1 MQRAEDRTQLWWTDG
16 PPRVFQSGPPPH
28 EQVLCFALGGEQL
41 RFDTVKV
48 RPVDGAWEC
57 TLEAE
62 GRRFRCTGR
71 SETPDDFRQPVRF
84 VESGPFFQR
93 VIIDGLTFAD
103 DEGRPFAGTARLEIS
118 AWPDR
123 MAFRLE
129 SDAAATLRLRR
140 DGKSAEGRQSVTLAI
155 REGNPAATVS
165 AEVPVTAD
173 AALGCHRLALP
184 EAPWSNARGT
194 YYPEEH
200 LDRVDRHRLTLR
212 NDSDAPAVARLM
224 FTQERHLPITGFT
237 PVLCDPDG
245 SPTGLQVQISKNWH
259 RRPDKGSLP
268 HEGTWFHGCAWV
280 RVPPRARRDLV
291 LHMIHARWGG
301 VFAASHAQ
309 LCLVGWGHNQ
319 FWEQAAVGSFGESIC
334 FEPGRVQRRCFI
346 TDVRPF
352 LTLSRSPDAKPWG
365 WAENAGGGDCLAWID
380 PDGAHRGTRR
390 TRLDTRAPGPLLTDF
405 RCDEETRGGEIVSQM
420 AFAVPAATDHLRTFV
435 RLRHDVKQPVRWR
448 RLDFFQLGADFYNE
462 VPSRRVAVGDAAGVR
477 DEWEPRRGGNVPDRT
492 GIPLTGD
499 AAWVSAHGV
508 ERAALG
514 DGRAAA
520 GRGLIVRAWRAV
532 LGGRP
537 AAPYLSSFARE
548 WGSGNHRTVI
558 SLTPPPDVA
567 ELLPGD
573 FVEAELELVVFP
585 ANAAAWHGADEVFR
599 AALVR
604 DADTW
609 RPVHREAA
617 GNALRPQVRRGSL
630 TRSLPVVVA
639 VDGRQEGE
647 VRFDGGLGHVPV
659 TFTGLDRPAGHR
671 LLVNGRPADHR
682 QTDWDAAAQRWQCT
696 VAVAPSE
703 ARPVEVRIE
712 PAP

>member
-1 MQRAEDRTQLWWTDG
+1 MPRAADRTQLWWADG
-16 PPRVFQSGPPPH
+16 PPRVHQSGPPPR
-28 EQVLCFALGGEQL
+28 EQVLCFAFGGAEL

-48 RPVDGAWEC
+48 RPVEGAWRC
-57 TLEAE
+57 ALDAD
-62 GRRFRCTGR
+62 GRRFTCTGR
-71 SETPDDFRQPVRF
+71 AEAADEFRQPVRF

-93 VIIDGLTFAD
+93 VVIEGLTFAD
-103 DEGRPFAGTARLEIS
+103 DKGRPFAGSARLEVS

-123 MAFRLE
+123 LAIRLE
-129 SDAAATLRLRR
+129 SDADATLHLQHGSRTA
-140 DGKSAEGRQSVTLAI
+140 SGRQSVTLVTL
-155 REGNPAATVS
+155 EGSAPATVT
-165 AEVPVTAD
+165 AGVPVTTVSS
-173 AALGCHRLALP
+173 LGCHRIALA
-184 EAPWSNARGT
+184 ETPWSNARGT

-200 LDRVDRHRLTLR
+200 LDRVDQTRLTLS
-212 NDSDAPAVARLM
+212 NDTDAPAVARLM
-224 FTQERHLPITGFT
+224 FMQERHLPITGFT

-245 SPTGLQVQISKNWH
+245 SLTGLQVQISKNWH

-280 RVPPRARRDLV
+280 RVPPRTRRDLV

-352 LTLSRSPDAKPWG
+352 LTLSRAPDAKPWG
-365 WAENAGGGDCLAWID
+365 WADNAGGGDFLAWID
-380 PDGAHRGTRR
+380 TEGAHRGSRR

-405 RCDEETRGGEIVSQM
+405 RCEEETRGGEIVSHM

-435 RLRHDVKQPVRWR
+435 RLHHEVRLPVRWR

-462 VPSRRVAVGDAAGVR
+462 VPARRVALGDATGLR
-477 DEWEPRRGGNVPDRT
+477 DEWEPRRGGNAPDRT
-492 GIPLTGD
+492 GIPLHGD

-508 ERAALG
+508 DRDALRQG
-514 DGRAAA
+514 QAAA
-520 GRGLIVRAWRAV
+520 GRGFIVRAWRAV

-537 AAPYLSSFARE
+537 AAPHLSTFATE
-548 WGSGNHRTVI
+548 WGRGNHRTTLA
-558 SLTPPPDVA
+558 LTPPPDVA
-567 ELLPGD
+567 ELRPGD

-585 ANAAAWHGADEVFR
+585 ADAAACYSPDEALR
-599 AALVR
+599 AALAN

-617 GNALRPQVRRGSL
+617 GNALRPQARRGTL
-630 TRSLPVVVA
+630 TRSFPITVG
-639 VDGRQEGE
+639 VDGRQEAE
-647 VRFDGGLGHVPV
+647 ISFDGGLGHVPV
-659 TFTGLDRPAGHR
+659 TFTGLDRPSGHR
-671 LLVNGRPADHR
+671 ILVNGRPVAHR
-682 QTDWDAAAQRWQCT
+682 QTDWDASAQRWQGT
-696 VAVAPSE
+696 ITVAPSA
-703 ARPVEVRIE
+703 ARPVLVRLE
-712 PAP
+712 PVP